1 MSLQLRQIDVVEF
14 QRSPAI
20 CHSPGPLTKVFDFPG
35 VHDSPKRMSC
45 LISWKRC
52 RECTFT
58 DQSSDE
64 DSEHNF
70 QLEDKV
76 TVTANKPPLAIN
88 NIQEVRL
95 ASTCSFA
102 NT

>member
-1 MSLQLRQIDVVEF
+1 MRLKLVNMDAVDC
-14 QRSPAI
+14 QRSPI
-20 CHSPGPLTKVFDFPG
+20 CHSPGPLIKVFDFPG

-64 DSEHNF
+64 DSDPNF
-70 QLEDKV
+70 QLEDKLMV
-76 TVTANKPPLAIN
+76 PGNKTSITVN
-88 NIQEVRL
+88 NIQDIRL
-95 ASTCSFA
+95 TSSCSFA

>member
-1 MSLQLRQIDVVEF
+1 MRLQLVNMDAVDC
-14 QRSPAI
+14 QRSPI
-20 CHSPGPLTKVFDFPG
+20 CHSPGPLIKVFDFPG

-64 DSEHNF
+64 DSDPNF
-70 QLEDKV
+70 QLEDKLMV
-76 TVTANKPPLAIN
+76 PSNKTSITVN
-88 NIQEVRL
+88 NIQDIRL
-95 ASTCSFA
+95 ASSCSFA